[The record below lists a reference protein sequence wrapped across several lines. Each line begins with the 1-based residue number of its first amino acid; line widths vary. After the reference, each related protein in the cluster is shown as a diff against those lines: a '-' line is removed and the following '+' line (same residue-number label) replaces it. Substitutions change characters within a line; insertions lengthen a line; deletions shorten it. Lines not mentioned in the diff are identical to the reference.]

1 MMQSG
6 EKQLYTGFADC
17 CRTIAR
23 KEGYAGFYKGLVPN
37 LVRGIGGSVVLVV
50 YDELQK
56 IVRQWL
62 KNPFS
67 IITMKR
73 MHLI

>member
-56 IVRQWL
+56 FVRQWL

-67 IITMKR
+67 IIT
-73 MHLI
+73 